1 MNTKMTFRR
10 NIKNQNR
17 RGLSTPRKFLAIGLA
32 VFFLLALVLQDF
44 SFKFAIRPFFYAMEP
59 LLETKKDLKNWWEG
73 KRAGFAE
80 KKNILA
86 ENRALTEKAA
96 EMKISLSF
104 LEIFEKENAELKA
117 AFSAEERKNY
127 IFGSVISRPPFTPY
141 DLLIIDAGAK
151 DGVEEGMQVLAFGK
165 VLLGYAADVFPDKSK
180 VKLISS
186 FGEETNVV
194 LESSGIPAI
203 AAGKGGENFEI
214 ILSRMTDIGV
224 GEKIITDGK
233 NPLLVGIVEKI
244 ERQATDPYQKI
255 IFRLPINIQALTK
268 VFLLKK

>member
-96 EMKISLSF
+96 EMKISLSL

-165 VLLGYAADVFPDKSK
+165 VLLSYVADVFPDKRK
-180 VKLISS
+180 TFRIV
-186 FGEETNVV
+186 VV
-194 LESSGIPAI
+194 LPEHIHRRASFLII
-203 AAGKGGENFEI
+203 NQHQDFIKGDQPV
-214 ILSRMTDIGV
+214 ILIGQQV
-224 GEKIITDGK
+224 F
-233 NPLLVGIVEKI
+233 VA
-244 ERQATDPYQKI
+244 QAH
-255 IFRLPINIQALTK
+255 IFFARE
-268 VFLLKK
+268 